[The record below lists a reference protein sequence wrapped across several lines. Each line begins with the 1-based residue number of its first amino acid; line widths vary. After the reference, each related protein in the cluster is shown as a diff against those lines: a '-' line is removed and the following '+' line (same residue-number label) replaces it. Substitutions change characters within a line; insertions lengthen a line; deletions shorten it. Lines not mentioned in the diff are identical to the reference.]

1 MIFDIKEENIFNLR
15 IKNRFQKNFLKD
27 VQICSKKK
35 HKAPG
40 SNHSHLIILTM
51 AWHVVNDFIIL
62 ALFGVALDMR
72 RGGVKWD

>member
-1 MIFDIKEENIFNLR
+1 LISRKITFSILEGKIYF
-15 IKNRFQKNFLKD
+15 KKNFLED

-35 HKAPG
+35 HKAPE

-62 ALFGVALDMR
+62 ALFGDALDMR
-72 RGGVKWD
+72 CGGVKWD